1 MPVVAQFFAFKA
13 QHKFSL
19 DSASRKVFPAAYNRY
34 RCFTNMS
41 VLEMSFIVG
50 RGKLIRSDGRFRFLP
65 NTSVSLD

>member
-1 MPVVAQFFAFKA
+1 MPVVSQFFAFKA

-41 VLEMSFIVG
+41 VLEMSFIAW
-50 RGKLIRSDGRFRFLP
+50 
-65 NTSVSLD
+65 